1 MRPVLAAVLIAAACS
16 RGDVPLS
23 ADIRPHLDAP
33 FTLQIGQSAVLAE
46 PALTVTFT
54 AVPHD
59 SRCAVDVLCV
69 WSGDAVVRL
78 TLHVGPP
85 DGEGPDIVA
94 DLHTDM
100 EPRSTPWGPYYELRL
115 LALQPAPRVHPPPS
129 EPYRATLVMES
140 R

>member
-1 MRPVLAAVLIAAACS
+1 MRRFVAAALIAAACS
-16 RGDVPLS
+16 GADVPLS
-23 ADIRPHLDAP
+23 PHVRPRLNAP
-33 FTLQIGQSAVLAE
+33 FTLRVGQSAVLDE
-46 PALTVTFT
+46 PAVTVTFT

-59 SRCAVDVLCV
+59 SRCPVDVMCV
-69 WSGDAVVRL
+69 WSGDAVVQL

-85 DGEGPDIVA
+85 DGDGPDIMA
-94 DLHTDM
+94 DLHTDV

-115 LALQPAPRVHPPPS
+115 LALEPAPRLHPPPS

>member
-1 MRPVLAAVLIAAACS
+1 MRRVLAAVLIAAACS
-16 RGDVPLS
+16 RGDVPLA
-23 ADIRPHLDAP
+23 ADVRPHLNAP
-33 FTLQIGQSAVLAE
+33 FTLRLGRSAILDE
-46 PALTVTFT
+46 PAVTITFT

-59 SRCAVDVLCV
+59 SRCPVDVVCV
-69 WSGDAVVRL
+69 WAGDGVVRL

-85 DGEGPDIVA
+85 GGDGPDIVA
-94 DLHTDM
+94 DLHTSL

-115 LALQPAPRVHPPPS
+115 LALEPAPRVHPPPG

>member
-1 MRPVLAAVLIAAACS
+1 MRRVLAAILIAAACS
-16 RGDVPLS
+16 RGDVPLA
-23 ADIRPHLDAP
+23 ADVRPHLNAP
-33 FTLQIGQSAVLAE
+33 FTLRLGQSAILDE
-46 PALTVTFT
+46 PAVTITFT

-59 SRCAVDVLCV
+59 SRCPVDVVCV
-69 WSGDAVVRL
+69 WAGDGVVQL

-85 DGEGPDIVA
+85 AGDGPDIIA
-94 DLHTDM
+94 DLHTSL

-115 LALQPAPRVHPPPS
+115 LALEPAPRVHPPAS